1 MKKGLVLGAML
12 VASVFLFTG
21 AALASEISTSG
32 VIEFKL
38 TGTSQEDQASGLF
51 AAGDVEV
58 LYAVTLSSD
67 SWEANL
73 TPKFDLAGEAL
84 AVEDAYIKYAADMM
98 SVTMK
103 PLGADK
109 ELFDVEGAIGDPPNI
124 PSNAGLVF
132 EIPLAS
138 LTADLVVNNQAVG
151 DEATF
156 SYAFGAAYE
165 MDPITMEA
173 MYGGTDVAAATW
185 YGSYYGAAVTYAAD
199 PLTVVGQYGSFSPE
213 AAGLEDGSGF
223 FASLAYAMGE
233 GLGTLTLKYTSVDE
247 NMNGAGVPTDE
258 EYSKIY
264 GEYSH
269 PLTDAVSLKLDVSN
283 ITDGS
288 GADSYSEYEAVIS
301 VGL

>member
-233 GLGTLTLKYTSVDE
+233 GLGTLTLEYTSVDE